1 MYYFPCPPLQ
11 PNISPQTPGSKM
23 AFTLLFPTS
32 EPSPRMILLPRRLFS
47 TCEFLFKHHLLRA
60 AVSDSVEL
68 GLLHKDFAQL
78 SFLIQRFSSPLDD
91 NSTKAA
97 ITWVLFTL
105 GDLTGAQK
113 MSVHELAYR
122 TQIPLLAV
130 TPRSLISYPH
140 PQTPAPPG
148 RSLTQQSPHGQGLL
162 WSGPDNHVGPSTMKA
177 SCVKSSDGSLPA
189 STVRN
194 SSLVI
199 LRPAL
204 LSQHSVGPNHVTHIC
219 LPTGVNVPEGHALAY
234 TSVHPYTA
242 SHGMLGTEQM

>member
-1 MYYFPCPPLQ
+1 MGLIYTWRPDR
-11 PNISPQTPGSKM
+11 SSK
-23 AFTLLFPTS
+23 
-32 EPSPRMILLPRRLFS
+32 
-47 TCEFLFKHHLLRA
+47 
-60 AVSDSVEL
+60 
-68 GLLHKDFAQL
+68 
-78 SFLIQRFSSPLDD
+78 
-91 NSTKAA
+91 N
-97 ITWVLFTL
+97 
-105 GDLTGAQK
+105 
-113 MSVHELAYR
+113 VHELAYR

-219 LPTGVNVPEGHALAY
+219 LPNWSKCPRGTCTRVHLCTSLHGLSRDAWHRANVI
-234 TSVHPYTA
+234 
-242 SHGMLGTEQM
+242 